1 MNEMMYCVREL
12 EKQQGRNKRPFYSKN
27 EGSCLSMFLPEINEL
42 P

>member
-1 MNEMMYCVREL
+1 MKMKDIILMST
-12 EKQQGRNKRPFYSKN
+12 GRNKRPFYSKN